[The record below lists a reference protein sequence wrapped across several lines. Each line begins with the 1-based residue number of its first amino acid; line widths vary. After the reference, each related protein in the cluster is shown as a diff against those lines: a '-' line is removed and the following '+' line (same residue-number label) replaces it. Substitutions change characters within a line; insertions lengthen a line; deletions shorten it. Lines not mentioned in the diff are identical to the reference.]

1 MMLSQWSDFIRQ
13 IRDFFTRRGY
23 LEVHTPIM
31 LHYPNIDL
39 YVEPVELR
47 IEECGKGQ
55 RVWLQTSP
63 EFSMKKILSKHRRDI
78 FQVAKVF
85 RNKECGR
92 LHRVEFTMLE
102 WYKLG
107 VDYLYLV
114 EEIVQLLS
122 FLGIGQDYRI
132 TRLEHA
138 FEEHAGVVLS
148 EDEEIF
154 KNNLLAYGY
163 QFDDKED
170 WESLFFRIYIDVEKN
185 LGMDKPEFIT
195 HFPKRLSS
203 YARIKDGYAERFELY
218 IRGVEIANGWTEEL
232 DPQEI
237 RRRMEEYRTGRD
249 LPLDEEL
256 LKAYED
262 FPQCAGCS
270 IGLERL
276 FIVCMGLE
284 SLEELYF

>member
-1 MMLSQWSDFIRQ
+1 MLSQWSDFIRQ